1 MITAALAL
9 LTRLPAHAAYAS
21 GLLPVLALFGLGGG
35 LTLPSVT
42 SLGMSGA
49 TDADSGV
56 LSGVFNTAQQVGGAV
71 GLAVLTTL
79 AAARTGT
86 AQTPQ
91 ALTSGYHLA
100 WTVGACMA
108 GASVVVAAI
117 TLRQPGGPDRQQIR
131 LLDFDDSI
139 GRRLARDAPR
149 LGGTRGIPHSVESDS

>member
-1 MITAALAL
+1 V
-9 LTRLPAHAAYAS
+9 PAHAAYGS
-21 GLLPVLALFGLGGG
+21 RLLPLLALFGQGGG

-71 GLAVLTTL
+71 GLTVLTTL
-79 AAARTGT
+79 AASRTGT

-100 WTVGACMA
+100 WLA
-108 GASVVVAAI
+108 GAILAGVSVAVAAI
-117 TLRQPGGPDRQQIR
+117 TLRQPGGPDRHLSDPSDGAAYLSTMKDRKPLSASR
-131 LLDFDDSI
+131 LIASF
-139 GRRLARDAPR
+139 ARAKSARTP
-149 LGGTRGIPHSVESDS
+149 